1 MTNQNPE
8 IQTWRGKILTGG
20 LFLRKDK
27 KEIFSVV
34 TSVGNNGN
42 TWDSLPLPT
51 ILYEKVQI
59 STSHLILTGSAG
71 THSIEEGVSN

>member
-1 MTNQNPE
+1 M
-8 IQTWRGKILTGG
+8 
-20 LFLRKDK
+20 
-27 KEIFSVV
+27 V

-71 THSIEEGVSN
+71 THSIEEGLSN